1 MPAAGT
7 APAPERRS
15 RGFERA
21 ASLVAREIRAAGE
34 GRGFAV
40 SRLVTHWDEVVG
52 PEIAALA
59 RPVKVTY
66 GPRRRDPVGGGT
78 AEDDTAGFGATLTLL
93 AAGAAAPL
101 VQMRL
106 PEIRERVNA
115 CYGYAAISHVRVT
128 QTSAGGFAEAQ
139 APFVPPAAAAP
150 PEVAAK
156 AEAAAAP
163 IADPGLRDA
172 LARLARN
179 VMSRP

>member
-7 APAPERRS
+7 EPASERRS

-21 ASLVAREIRAAGE
+21 ASLVAREVRAAGE

-40 SRLVTHWDEVVG
+40 SRLLTHWDEVVG

-66 GPRRRDPVGGGT
+66 GPRRREPAAAG
-78 AEDDTAGFGATLTLL
+78 EDSGGFGATLTLL

-106 PEIRERVNA
+106 PEILARVNA

-128 QTSAGGFAEAQ
+128 QTSAEGFAEAP
-139 APFVPPAAAAP
+139 ARYVPPAASAP

-156 AEAAAAP
+156 AEAVAAGV
-163 IADPGLRDA
+163 ADPALRDA
-172 LARLARN
+172 LAQLARN
-179 VMSRP
+179 VLSRS

>member
-7 APAPERRS
+7 EPAPERRS

-21 ASLVAREIRAAGE
+21 ASLVAPRIRAAGE

-40 SRLVTHWDEVVG
+40 SRLLTHWEEVVG

-59 RPVKVTY
+59 RPVRVTY
-66 GPRRRDPVGGGT
+66 GPRRREAGT
-78 AEDDTAGFGATLTLL
+78 AGEEAGGFGATLTLL

-106 PEIRERVNA
+106 PEIRARVNA

-128 QTSAGGFAEAQ
+128 QTSAEGFAEAQ
-139 APFVPPAAAAP
+139 APFVPPAAATP

-172 LARLARN
+172 LARLGRN
-179 VMSRP
+179 VMSRS